1 MLDNPPLL
9 RRRRED
15 RPNRFRRGV
24 FLLPSL
30 FTVANLFCGYACVVY
45 STRSDFDT
53 AALFIGIAMI
63 LDTLDGFFARLT
75 HSSSAFGVELDSL
88 ADVVSF
94 GLAPAIL
101 AFTWGLWPLER
112 LGWAAGFLY
121 VTAAAMRLARFN
133 VQSST
138 TTAST
143 DKRYF
148 VGMPSPAAASVIAST
163 VYLYPYGLQEREAAL
178 PALAM
183 VLVPA
188 FLMVSTIRFRSVKA
202 IDVGHTRSYLPLFLG
217 AVALFVVALHPRIA
231 LVLLSYT
238 YTAAALIMWG
248 YTRLRRHASGD
259 ARLPDSSEHP
269 SYERQFGRLH
279 CRAETSRT
287 RRSQDCGDATGLA
300 GRRASATASCAR
312 QPIGL
317 HAHSDHRHRQAHA
330 DRRPSTLAAIDLDRA
345 AIQFDVAPRNR
356 QAQSGPCRL
365 GGEVRLEHASQCLL
379 VHADAVVVNPKRHV
393 VVMRRCVN
401 GKTTFPGIA
410 CSEFSTMLARLRAM
424 RVRSTKTRGNGP
436 CT

>member
-1 MLDNPPLL
+1 VIDKPPLL

-53 AALFIGIAMI
+53 AAVFIGIAMV

-143 DKRYF
+143 DKRFF
-148 VGMPSPAAASVIAST
+148 VGMPSPAAAGVIAST

-183 VLVPA
+183 VLVPG

-202 IDVGHTRSYLPLFLG
+202 IDLGWTRSISRLFLG
-217 AVALFVVALHPRIA
+217 AVALALVALHPRYA
-231 LVLLSYT
+231 LVALSYT
-238 YTAAALIMWG
+238 YTAAALIAWG
-248 YTRLRRHASGD
+248 YMRLRR
-259 ARLPDSSEHP
+259 RPSEHL
-269 SYERQFGRLH
+269 S
-279 CRAETSRT
+279 AEVLP
-287 RRSQDCGDATGLA
+287 QD
-300 GRRASATASCAR
+300 
-312 QPIGL
+312 
-317 HAHSDHRHRQAHA
+317 HH
-330 DRRPSTLAAIDLDRA
+330 ID
-345 AIQFDVAPRNR
+345 
-356 QAQSGPCRL
+356 
-365 GGEVRLEHASQCLL
+365 
-379 VHADAVVVNPKRHV
+379 
-393 VVMRRCVN
+393 
-401 GKTTFPGIA
+401 TTP
-410 CSEFSTMLARLRAM
+410 
-424 RVRSTKTRGNGP
+424 
-436 CT
+436 